1 MSVET
6 FHSKTQMLTSR
17 RERKSLISQLL
28 DQTDFQCWS
37 RMFYEE
43 CFLSSTASAAFRL
56 FSFFFFAALASLS
69 SQPDSGSFLHCQQ
82 PSSQGYNWAMQLTA
96 FKISVLQEKKKNQP
110 EIFLEMKRMPQSFL
124 QIPLNLSFSQR
135 LISPSGAVEDKGSAH
150 IPSNP
155 VPPQTFSMILSPPS
169 LLVKMLTTCCSVRV

>member
-56 FSFFFFAALASLS
+56 FSSFFLLPLLLSHHNQTRALSCIVSSLAARGITGPCSE
-69 SQPDSGSFLHCQQ
+69 QPLR
-82 PSSQGYNWAMQLTA
+82 
-96 FKISVLQEKKKNQP
+96 SVFYRKKKNQP

-155 VPPQTFSMILSPPS
+155 VPPQTLSMILSPPS